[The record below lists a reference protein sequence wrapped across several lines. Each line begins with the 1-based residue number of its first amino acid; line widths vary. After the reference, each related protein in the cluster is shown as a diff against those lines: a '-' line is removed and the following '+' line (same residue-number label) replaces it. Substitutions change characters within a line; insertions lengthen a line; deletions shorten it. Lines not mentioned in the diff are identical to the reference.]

1 MKTALRYL
9 WFGVGCLGLAVVV
22 LGTIY
27 VCARL
32 RAHGGPLLV
41 LAVAIGFGA
50 AWASTP
56 ESREMVAKVVRAMAR
71 TGISI
76 KLAAY
81 RARMD
86 YAQLSRQLN
95 NKEPMHFDRYHFGP
109 YQHRFELELAQE
121 FAEPNGGVVVQNE
134 HLARIVQRLSA

>member
-1 MKTALRYL
+1 MKTVLRYL
-9 WFGVGCLGLAVVV
+9 LVGVGCLGLVVV
-22 LGTIY
+22 ILGTLY

-32 RAHGGPLLV
+32 RAVYGPLWVLLV
-41 LAVAIGFGA
+41 AVGAGA

-56 ESREMVAKVVRAMAR
+56 ESRELVAKVVRAMAR

-76 KLAAY
+76 KEAAY

-109 YQHRFELELAQE
+109 YQHRFELELARE

-134 HLARIVQRLSA
+134 NLARIVQRLSA